1 MEKKKLLFVM
11 PSLSAGGGEKSL
23 VNLLHELNY
32 ELYSVDLALF
42 SNKGIFLKQLPK
54 EVNIIQVPG
63 KYNIF
68 TLDVFK
74 SAITF
79 FKQREFRQALNRII
93 FSVINRLSSNKSIAE
108 QVSWKYISGSI
119 GQLESQYDAAIGFLE
134 KSSIYFVVDKVH
146 ARKKIGWIH
155 TNYTN
160 SGLDPK
166 LDYKYINHLDYTAT
180 VSKECAD
187 SLKRH
192 FPSLKDKI
200 RIIYNINSP
209 TIIKSLA
216 DVEFN
221 NEVNLYTENHT
232 TLLTVARLSY
242 EKGVDLAVEACKI
255 LVDSGYDIK
264 WFVIG
269 EGEERK
275 NIESLIR
282 EKGIEQNFILLGLK
296 DNPYSYMKKVDIYI
310 QPSRYEGKSIAIDEA
325 KILCKPIV
333 VTNFE
338 TVKDQIC
345 HGVNGSIAKTYPEGI
360 SQAIEELINNHKYRE
375 ILQRNLEK
383 EKVGTVEEIEKLYQ
397 LI

>member
-23 VNLLHELNY
+23 INLLHEIDY
-32 ELYSVDLALF
+32 ELFSVDLALF

-63 KYNIF
+63 MYNIF
-68 TLDVFK
+68 TLEVFK

-79 FKQREFRQALNRII
+79 LKQREFRQAWNRMI
-93 FSVINRLSSNKSIAE
+93 FSAINRLCINKSVAE
-108 QVSWKYISGSI
+108 QVSWKYVSGSI

-134 KSSIYFVVDKVH
+134 KSSIYFVVDKVN

-166 LDYKYINHLDYTAT
+166 LDYKYLNHLDYTAT
-180 VSKECAD
+180 VSEECAD
-187 SLKRH
+187 SLKRN
-192 FPSLKDKI
+192 FPSLKDKV
-200 RIIYNINSP
+200 RIIYNIISP
-209 TIIKSLA
+209 SNIKSLA
-216 DVEFN
+216 DIEFN
-221 NEVNLYTENHT
+221 NEVHLYTDSYT
-232 TLLTVARLSY
+232 TLITVARLSY
-242 EKGVDLAVEACKI
+242 EKGIDMATEACKI
-255 LVDSGYDIK
+255 LVDRGYNIK

-269 EGEERK
+269 EGQERK
-275 NIESLIR
+275 NIESLIQQ
-282 EKGIEQNFILLGLK
+282 KGIEQNFILLGLK
-296 DNPYSYMKKVDIYI
+296 DNPYKYMKKADIYI

-325 KILCKPIV
+325 KILSKPIV

-345 HGVNGSIAKTYPEGI
+345 HGENGIIAKSCPEGI

-375 ILQRNLEK
+375 KLQRNLDK
-383 EKVGTVEEIEKLYQ
+383 EIVGTVEEIEKLYQ